1 MPIDPST
8 AYGQAFAALAARLT
22 AKRERLDLLA
32 SYHDGNPPL
41 PEGAAGMRQ
50 AYQRFQQKSRTN
62 YAELIVEATRERM
75 IPNGF
80 TTSQEQDPEGDAL
93 AWQYWT
99 ANALEVGSADVHSNM
114 LGLGDG
120 YTIVGG
126 VDPDTGVPN
135 ITSED
140 PRQVITRHDPTRP
153 RVVTVALKAFTDEWT
168 GQDTAYLYTPGQVL
182 VATRDTRD
190 AQSALLADL
199 STWSWSADRS
209 FVFPHKIV
217 PVVRFQ
223 NRRGYAEFETHI
235 DLLNRI
241 NLTILQRL
249 VITAMQAYRQRAL
262 KKDPKADAKAVMPT
276 HDDEGNEIDYNAL
289 FAPGPGALWD
299 LPPGVELWE
308 SEQAQFSDILSAVK
322 DDVRELA
329 AVTRTPVGYLIPE
342 GANQSAEG
350 AAAMREGLVFK
361 AEDRI
366 ARAKASWEQTLSIAF
381 RFAGDDSR
389 ANLAQLK
396 SHFRDPQRY
405 SLTEMADAAVKA
417 TDLPLDERLVSIW
430 GKSPADLPGL
440 RAQRSAD
447 LLEQAAVA
455 GVNRGA

>member
-1 MPIDPST
+1 MAIDQT
-8 AYGQAFAALAARLT
+8 TDYAQAFKALAQRLSQ
-22 AKRERLDLLA
+22 KRERIDLLA
-32 SYHDGNPPL
+32 SYHDGQPPL
-41 PEGAAGMRQ
+41 PEGAQGMRE
-50 AYQRFQQKSRTN
+50 AYRKFQEKSRTN

-80 TTSQEQDPEGDAL
+80 TTSLEQDPEGDAI

-99 ANALEVGSADVHSNM
+99 ANALEVGSAEVHSNM

-120 YTIVGG
+120 YTLIGG
-126 VDPDTGVPN
+126 VDPETGVPN

-140 PRQVITRHDPTRP
+140 PRQMITRHDPSRP
-153 RVVTVALKAFTDEWT
+153 RVVTTALKVFADEWT

-182 VATRDTRD
+182 VATRPARD
-190 AQSALLADL
+190 EVAGLDDL
-199 STWSWSADRS
+199 TTWTWSRERS
-209 FVFPHKIV
+209 FVFPQKLV

-223 NRRGYAEFETHI
+223 NRRGNAEFETHI

-262 KKDPKADAKAVMPT
+262 KKTAEADMPS
-276 HDDEGNEIDYNAL
+276 HDAEGNEIDYNAL

-308 SEQAQFSDILSAVK
+308 SQQATFQDILAAVK

-329 AVTRTPVGYLIPE
+329 AVTRTPVGYLIPD

-366 ARAKASWEQTLSIAF
+366 ARAKASWEQTMSIAF
-381 RFAGDDSR
+381 RFAGDDAR
-389 ANLAQLK
+389 ADLAQLK
-396 SHFRDPQRY
+396 SLFRDPQRY
-405 SLTEMADAAVKA
+405 SLQEMADAATKA

-430 GKSPADLPGL
+430 GKSPSQLPGL

-455 GVNRGA
+455 GVNSAG

>member
-1 MPIDPST
+1 MAIDPGT
-8 AYGQAFAALAARLT
+8 DYAQAFKALATRL
-22 AKRERLDLLA
+22 AQKRERIDLLA
-32 SYHDGNPPL
+32 SYHDGRPPL
-41 PEGAAGMRQ
+41 PEGAAGMRD
-50 AYQRFQQKSRTN
+50 AYRRFQEKSRTN

-80 TTSQEQDPEGDAL
+80 TTSLEQDPEGDAI
-93 AWQYWT
+93 AWEYWT

-120 YTIVGG
+120 YTLIGG
-126 VDPDTGVPN
+126 LDPDTGVPN

-140 PRQVITRHDPTRP
+140 PRQIITRHDPARP
-153 RVVTVALKAFTDEWT
+153 RVVQVALKVFTDEWT
-168 GQDTAYLYTPGQVL
+168 GQDTAFLYTPGQVL
-182 VATRDTRD
+182 VATRATRD
-190 AQSALLADL
+190 DVIGLDDLATW
-199 STWSWSADRS
+199 TWSRERS
-209 FVFPHKIV
+209 FTFPQKLV

-223 NRRGYAEFETHI
+223 NRRGNSEFETHI

-262 KKDPKADAKAVMPT
+262 KKSSETDMPT
-276 HDDEGNEIDYNAL
+276 HDNEGNEIDYNAL
-289 FAPGPGALWD
+289 FSPGPGALWD

-308 SEQAQFSDILSAVK
+308 SQQATFQDILAAVK

-329 AVTRTPVGYLIPE
+329 AVTRTPVGYLIPD

-381 RFAGDDSR
+381 RFAGDDER
-389 ANLAQLK
+389 ANLSQLK
-396 SHFRDPQRY
+396 SLFRDPQRY
-405 SLTEMADAAVKA
+405 SLQERADAATKA

-447 LLEQAAVA
+447 LLEQGSVA
-455 GVNRGA
+455 GVNSGL